1 MTDREKLEPLSNVP
15 VEVTVV
21 LGQTRLT
28 IGQLLALEEGAVL
41 ELDRGVNDEVD
52 GCVNGSVVS
61 GYERSCG
68 QSHQTGE
75 DQRKNFFHLL
85 VLLKKI

>member
-41 ELDRGVNDEVD
+41 ELDRG
-52 GCVNGSVVS
+52 
-61 GYERSCG
+61 ERRS
-68 QSHQTGE
+68 
-75 DQRKNFFHLL
+75 
-85 VLLKKI
+85 

>member
-52 GCVNGSVVS
+52 VCVNGSVVAKGELMVENGRLGS
-61 GYERSCG
+61 AVAKVLEEENACG
-68 QSHQTGE
+68 
-75 DQRKNFFHLL
+75 
-85 VLLKKI
+85 

>member
-52 GCVNGSVVS
+52 VCVNGSVVAVTKVL
-61 GYERSCG
+61 EEENACG
-68 QSHQTGE
+68 
-75 DQRKNFFHLL
+75 
-85 VLLKKI
+85 